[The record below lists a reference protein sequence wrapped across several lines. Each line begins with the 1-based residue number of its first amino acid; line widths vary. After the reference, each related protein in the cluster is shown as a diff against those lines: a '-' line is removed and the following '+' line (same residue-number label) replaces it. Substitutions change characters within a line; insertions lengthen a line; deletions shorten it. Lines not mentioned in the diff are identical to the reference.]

1 MLDNLK
7 QNYNS
12 RIFKFLFLNLMKYH
26 GYIPIIKQHQSQYF
40 ISILLREKTQISSN
54 NQQFVNFQ
62 RIFLNYQKAWNQLI

>member
-1 MLDNLK
+1 
-7 QNYNS
+7 
-12 RIFKFLFLNLMKYH
+12 MKYH
-26 GYIPIIKQHQSQYF
+26 RYILIIKQHQSQYF